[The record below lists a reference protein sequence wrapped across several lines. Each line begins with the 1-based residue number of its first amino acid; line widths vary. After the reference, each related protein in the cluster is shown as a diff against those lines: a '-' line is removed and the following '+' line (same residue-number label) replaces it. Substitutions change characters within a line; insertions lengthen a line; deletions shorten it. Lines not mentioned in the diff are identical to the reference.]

1 MVTSL
6 LPPDLDARLD
16 QLQSLRSKPREVTQ
30 LDGGLTNVNVR
41 VRTPDL
47 DVVVRISEAE
57 TALAIDRQA
66 EYVNSRAAAASGASP
81 RVIEFRP
88 DQHLLVVDYIEG
100 TTLTAADVGSSK
112 NLPRIASVC
121 RMLHAGPRFV
131 SNFDMFD
138 VQRRYLETVTS
149 RGYRMPARYLEFL
162 PKVERV
168 QHALTVVNVPT
179 VPCNNDLLAANFIDD
194 GNRLWIIDFE
204 YSGNNDP
211 CFELGNIWSESGL
224 EPAQL
229 DELVTFYFGRQRP
242 SMVARARLFALMAR
256 YGWTLWAS
264 IQDANSS
271 FDFDFWAW
279 GLEKYEQAVADF
291 ESRAFEGWLADAT
304 GGSP

>member
-16 QLQSLRSKPREVTQ
+16 QLQSLRSKPRKVTQ

-47 DVVVRISEAE
+47 DVVVRLSEAE
-57 TALAIDRQA
+57 TALAIDRRA

-81 RVIEFRP
+81 RVVEFRP

-100 TTLTAADVGSSK
+100 ATLTAADVGRPE

-121 RMLHAGPRFV
+121 RLLHAGPRFV
-131 SNFDMFD
+131 SDFDMFE
-138 VQRRYLETVTS
+138 VQRRYLETVTT

-162 PKVERV
+162 PKVERI
-168 QHALTVVNVPT
+168 QHALTVVAVPT

-194 GNRLWIIDFE
+194 GDRLWIIDFE

-211 CFELGNIWSESGL
+211 CFELGNIWSESNL
-224 EPAQL
+224 EPGQL
-229 DELVTFYFGRQRP
+229 EELVTFYFGRRRP

-256 YGWTLWAS
+256 YGWTLWAA

-279 GLEKYEQAVADF
+279 GLEKYERAVEDF
-291 ESRAFEGWLADAT
+291 ESRAFDGWLADAAAP
-304 GGSP
+304 G